1 MPLKLKTYVL
11 IILLFGI
18 FFLGRA
24 GRKLSI
30 APNMP
35 PASSSSSALC
45 TSEGC
50 KALETSLRE
59 NIDTSI
65 DPCEDFFGYVCNGW
79 IQRNPIPDDRS
90 TYGQFSD
97 LSLRNKQHI
106 RLLVDKLSPD
116 SEKLAAARAAA
127 KMRDACLNEAA
138 IEKEGFPPDLKDAM
152 NLVSFS
158 GSDDVWTP
166 VDASALAEILSA
178 LRLRGISTSPLLFF
192 SVGTDDKNSSRRTVF
207 SGQSGITLPDRDY
220 YLGKTSNDAQL
231 KAYRQYISNCF
242 QLSGFAESES
252 DGNSIASAI
261 IAFETM
267 IAEKMLPN
275 DELRDPEKLYNPIL
289 IDDIASSS
297 PNFAWKE
304 YSQKLFEERG

>member
-1 MPLKLKTYVL
+1 
-11 IILLFGI
+11 
-18 FFLGRA
+18 
-24 GRKLSI
+24 
-30 APNMP
+30 
-35 PASSSSSALC
+35 
-45 TSEGC
+45 
-50 KALETSLRE
+50 
-59 NIDTSI
+59 
-65 DPCEDFFGYVCNGW
+65 
-79 IQRNPIPDDRS
+79 
-90 TYGQFSD
+90 
-97 LSLRNKQHI
+97 
-106 RLLVDKLSPD
+106 
-116 SEKLAAARAAA
+116 
-127 KMRDACLNEAA
+127 
-138 IEKEGFPPDLKDAM
+138 M

-304 YSQKLFEERG
+304 YSQKLFEGAGINDVPSIIVVETPAWPEEISKIIGKTSKSTLTHYLHWNILKGHIAHLGASFRKIRREFRKAFWGINADKPRWEFAKFNFGLSRSCPWSPLRRKVFSKVGKKCRDGDGEWNQGCIQKRS